1 MRLHYGVL
9 VGRGAPISDGVRF
22 RPMEEYRQVHERL
35 AKVFDKEIVFIVGA
49 TRWGTAWIQ
58 QCLDAHPEI
67 CCKGEGHFTDIL
79 FPMLARVFDDY
90 NAQSDAVGNRLQT
103 AGLPGNAAGFTFD
116 DVHHMMTTAVGL
128 VFDRWT
134 DGVDVKVIC
143 EKTPEHITSLEL
155 LVRAV
160 PKLKIVHVYRDG
172 RDEAVSTWRFNQGL
186 SRGEFR
192 RQYPKFGDFAKVFA
206 GNWAKS
212 IDSARRFER
221 QHRGR
226 YIALRAEDLQD
237 DTVAAVRPLLRFLGA
252 DDDDAQ
258 IKAAAE
264 RAWEA
269 SPLDIDAGAW
279 KKKFD
284 DETARFVNREC
295 GELLKL
301 LGYEV

>member
-1 MRLHYGVL
+1 
-9 VGRGAPISDGVRF
+9 
-22 RPMEEYRQVHERL
+22 MEEYRQVHERL

-49 TRWGTAWIQ
+49 TRWGTAWVQ

-90 NAQSDAVGNRLQT
+90 NAQSEAVGNRLQM

-116 DVHHMMTTAVGL
+116 DVHHIMTTAIGL

-134 DGVDVKVIC
+134 NGGGGGGDGVKVIC
-143 EKTPEHITSLEL
+143 EKTPEHITSLKL
-155 LVRAV
+155 LVRAI

-172 RDEAVSTWRFNQGL
+172 RDEAVANWQFNQGL

-212 IDSARRFER
+212 IGSARRFER
-221 QHRGR
+221 EYRGQ
-226 YIALRAEDLQD
+226 YIAFRAEDLQL
-237 DTVAAVRPLLRFLGA
+237 DTVAAVKPLLRFLGA
-252 DDDDAQ
+252 DDAEDQ
-258 IKAAAE
+258 IKAAAD

-269 SPLDIDAGAW
+269 SPIDVDAGVW

>member
-1 MRLHYGVL
+1 
-9 VGRGAPISDGVRF
+9 
-22 RPMEEYRQVHERL
+22 MEEYRQVHERL

-49 TRWGTAWIQ
+49 TRWGTAWVQ

-134 DGVDVKVIC
+134 DGGGGTGDGVKVIC
-143 EKTPEHITSLEL
+143 EKTPEHITSLKL
-155 LVRAV
+155 LARVV
-160 PKLKIVHVYRDG
+160 PKLKVIHVYRDG

-192 RQYPKFGDFAKVFA
+192 RQYPQFVDFAKVFA
-206 GNWAKS
+206 GNWIKS
-212 IDSARRFER
+212 VGAARRFER
-221 QHRGR
+221 EHREGF
-226 YIALRAEDLQD
+226 IAFRAEDLQD
-237 DTVAAVRPLLRFLGA
+237 DTVAALRPLLRFLGVDDA
-252 DDDDAQ
+252 DDQ

-264 RAWEA
+264 KAWEA

-279 KKKFD
+279 KQKFD
-284 DETARFVNREC
+284 DETVRHFNREC

>member
-1 MRLHYGVL
+1 
-9 VGRGAPISDGVRF
+9 
-22 RPMEEYRQVHERL
+22 MEEYRQVHERL

-49 TRWGTAWIQ
+49 TRWGTAWVQ

-90 NAQSDAVGNRLQT
+90 NAQSEAVGNRLQT
-103 AGLPGNAAGFTFD
+103 AGLPGNAAGLTFD
-116 DVHHMMTTAVGL
+116 DVHHMMTTAVAL

-134 DGVDVKVIC
+134 NGGGGGGDGVKVIC
-143 EKTPEHITSLEL
+143 EKTPEHITSLKL
-155 LVRAV
+155 LARVV

-212 IDSARRFER
+212 IGSARRFER
-221 QHRGR
+221 EYRGQ
-226 YIALRAEDLQD
+226 YIAVRAEDLQL
-237 DTVAAVRPLLRFLGA
+237 DTVAAVRPVLSFLGA
-252 DDDDAQ
+252 DDGDAS
-258 IKAAAE
+258 IISATE
-264 RAWEA
+264 TAWEA
-269 SPLDIDAGAW
+269 SPLDVDTGAW

-284 DETARFVNREC
+284 DETARFFNREC